1 MVTLSFTIFSGQKN
15 YNRAHM
21 LFQVLCGFE
30 PIFYTTHP
38 NEESLIFKYLRL
50 ISLSKENE
58 ELEKYYK
65 KRMES
70 CLIYYGKTEKIICDF
85 AEM

>member
-1 MVTLSFTIFSGQKN
+1 MRPLYPS
-15 YNRAHM
+15 
-21 LFQVLCGFE
+21 E
-30 PIFYTTHP
+30 
-38 NEESLIFKYLRL
+38 LIFKYLRL

>member
-1 MVTLSFTIFSGQKN
+1 MEAFTQSSIIKDWKLN
-15 YNRAHM
+15 AHPS
-21 LFQVLCGFE
+21 E
-30 PIFYTTHP
+30 
-38 NEESLIFKYLRL
+38 LIFKYLRL